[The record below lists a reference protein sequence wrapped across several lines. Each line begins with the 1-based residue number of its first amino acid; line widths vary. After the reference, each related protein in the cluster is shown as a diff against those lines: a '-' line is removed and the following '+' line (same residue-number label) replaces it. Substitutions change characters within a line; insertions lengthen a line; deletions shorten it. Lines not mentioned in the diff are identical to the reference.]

1 MRWIRLSATLMGL
14 AMTAAACGGSAG
26 ASGAGDE
33 EPSPEDARLAFADCM
48 REHGVDIDDPE
59 EGGGKFRIG
68 RGPGAGADAVNEK
81 GDPVNAEF
89 EEAMEACRDELPQ
102 MGEEL
107 TPEER
112 AEMEDAM
119 LAFAQCMREHGVDM
133 PDPGENGGIVRIAPG
148 EDGKGGPDDPEFQA
162 AEEACEDLLPD
173 KGVVKER
180 VSR

>member
-1 MRWIRLSATLMGL
+1 MRWIRIASTVLGL
-14 AMTAAACGGSAG
+14 AMAAAACGGAAG
-26 ASGAGDE
+26 ASKTDE
-33 EPSPEDARLAFADCM
+33 ETSPEDARLAFADCM

-68 RGPGAGADAVNEK
+68 IAPGGSADAVNEE
-81 GDPVNAEF
+81 GDPVNDEF
-89 EEAMEACRDELPQ
+89 EEAMDACRDELPQ

-119 LAFAQCMREHGVDM
+119 LEFARCMREHGVDL
-133 PDPGENGGIVRIAPG
+133 PDPGDGGGVVRIAPG
-148 EDGKGGPDDPEFQA
+148 GGKPDPEDEEFQE

-173 KGVVKER
+173 KGVFKER
-180 VSR
+180 VTR